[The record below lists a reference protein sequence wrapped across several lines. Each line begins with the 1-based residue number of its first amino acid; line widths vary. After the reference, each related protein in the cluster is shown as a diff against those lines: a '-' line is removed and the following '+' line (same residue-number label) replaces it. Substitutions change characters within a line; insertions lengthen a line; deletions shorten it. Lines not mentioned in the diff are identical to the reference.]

1 MRAVFLAALL
11 SIAASPSLAQ
21 ADLKPMDPAE
31 VDPAML
37 EDFYGPWQIMDESG
51 KKACRVVL
59 KKDVTIGGQ
68 EIEIDPACARVF
80 PVMDEIAAWRLMEG
94 WAIDLADATRNRRI
108 RFFTPDER
116 YVAEPETDGIFTIE
130 QLPK

>member
-1 MRAVFLAALL
+1 MRAFFLAALL
-11 SIAASPSLAQ
+11 SIAAGPSLAQ
-21 ADLKPMDPAE
+21 DDLQPMDPAE

-37 EDFYGPWQIMDESG
+37 EDFYGPWRILDETG
-51 KKACRVVL
+51 KKICHVVL

-68 EIEIDPACARVF
+68 EIEVDPACAKVF

-116 YVAEPETDGIFTIE
+116 YIAEPETDGIFTIE